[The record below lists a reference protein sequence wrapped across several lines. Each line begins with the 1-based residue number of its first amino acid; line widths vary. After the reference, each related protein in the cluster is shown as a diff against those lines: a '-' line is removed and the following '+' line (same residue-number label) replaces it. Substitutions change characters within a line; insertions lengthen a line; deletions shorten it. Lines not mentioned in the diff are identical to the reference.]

1 MSPTGS
7 RLQMLMSLLSPM
19 SVLKVVRTVLLVVN
33 CSEMLIGYMKL
44 RIIYIFYTNY
54 VYLDVIAPVLSVR
67 TDKVI

>member
-1 MSPTGS
+1 
-7 RLQMLMSLLSPM
+7 M
-19 SVLKVVRTVLLVVN
+19 SVLKVVRTVLLLVN

-44 RIIYIFYTNY
+44 RIIYIFYTDY